1 MIRRIPHLQHQL
13 PPVSI
18 ATQHFSPLGRLVA
31 MVTGGCWRFTFSLR
45 SNLQLHRSRRNLDR
59 SKPTLNRN
67 PLIRSA
73 AQWEQRIPGWTEGQS
88 CNIGFSKTSPRIER
102 WLSKN
107 NLGETTVQCWVFLGY
122 RNLPGINLF
131 ILFPHL
137 EVNAWQVRLLL
148 SYLYLHLRGGVNI
161 GKGDRGTRSKKER
174 SLGNPP

>member
-1 MIRRIPHLQHQL
+1 MCKDKKFPSFLDSYYWIPQDDSLFTGL
-13 PPVSI
+13 LYCGILFGTSI
-18 ATQHFSPLGRLVA
+18 LHI
-31 MVTGGCWRFTFSLR
+31 
-45 SNLQLHRSRRNLDR
+45 SNSYSYSFLRRNLM
-59 SKPTLNRN
+59 P
-67 PLIRSA
+67 
-73 AQWEQRIPGWTEGQS
+73 EGQS

-148 SYLYLHLRGGVNI
+148 SYLYLHLHLPPTKGGLWKDLEVILGVTALNRI
-161 GKGDRGTRSKKER
+161 PGTPKE
-174 SLGNPP
+174 

>member
-1 MIRRIPHLQHQL
+1 MEFI
-13 PPVSI
+13 SKMD
-18 ATQHFSPLGRLVA
+18 T
-31 MVTGGCWRFTFSLR
+31 
-45 SNLQLHRSRRNLDR
+45 RNLDR

-148 SYLYLHLRGGVNI
+148 SYLYLHLHLPPTKGESKPSTSTCYHRYETTQRG
-161 GKGDRGTRSKKER
+161 EM
-174 SLGNPP
+174 LGSDGYRWKLML